1 MDRLLEATARAERD
15 HFWFRGFRRFVT
27 PLLRQATQGRSNVR
41 ILDCGCGT
49 GHNLTMLRR
58 FGRAAGIDIT
68 WTGLAYA
75 RSRGE
80 RQIARASA
88 TRLPFRDHDFDLVT
102 AFDVLYALDDEM
114 ERDAL
119 NEMYRV
125 LRPGGQIIINV
136 AALKTLT
143 GNHSVLGRELRRY
156 QRSEL
161 RDHLTRAGFK
171 VRRITYTNFTLLP
184 LVAAVRFSQ
193 RVIGYRESD
202 SDIALPPAPVNA
214 ALSAVLAIEA
224 AALRVIDLPL
234 GSSLLA
240 LAVKPGTA
248 TGASHAGQP
257 RGTATGTAT
266 RDSHPGQPPGQP
278 PGTAT
283 RDSHPGQPPG
293 TATRASLLGDPVGC
307 PSWMSP
313 YLTDTLYIRSAR

>member
-143 GNHSVLGRELRRY
+143 GNHSVLGKELRRY

-161 RDHLTRAGFK
+161 RDHMTRAGFK

-202 SDIALPPAPVNA
+202 SDIAVPPAPVNA

-224 AALRVIDLPL
+224 AALRLIDLPL

-240 LAVKPGTA
+240 LAVK
-248 TGASHAGQP
+248 
-257 RGTATGTAT
+257 
-266 RDSHPGQPPGQP
+266 PGQP

-293 TATRASLLGDPVGC
+293 TATRDSHPGQPPGTATRDSHPGTATRASLLGGPVGC